1 MTETRLPIEVDYQR
15 TICPSGYAGPVLFSL
30 QFSMCRHI
38 KEDDAGVVRLT
49 VYGDDHGFVEAG
61 LMQAHD
67 ALSGMVEGICEV
79 FRVAEPDRARV
90 DATFAAAKRRVT
102 AGESRT
108 ASDT

>member
-1 MTETRLPIEVDYQR
+1 
-15 TICPSGYAGPVLFSL
+15 
-30 QFSMCRHI
+30 MCRSALISRHI